1 MTENLFALTTQNIS
15 MLFLAAVVGTA
26 LSVFYFGGLWLT
38 LQKINQ
44 AKAPALLLAGS
55 FLVRT
60 TVLLM
65 GFYLVFGSGLDKLI
79 VCFIC
84 FLATRHFILT
94 WAQMP
99 VRKEK
104 PSHGL

>member
-1 MTENLFALTTQNIS
+1 MTDNLFALTPQNLGI
-15 MLFLAAVVGTA
+15 LFLAAVGGVT
-26 LSVFYFGGLWLT
+26 LSVFYFGGLWFT
-38 LQKINQ
+38 LQKISLV
-44 AKAPALLLAGS
+44 KATALLLAGS

-60 TVLLM
+60 TVLLV
-65 GFYLVFGSGLDKLI
+65 GFYLVAGSGLDKLA

-84 FLATRHFILT
+84 FLVTRHYALK

-104 PSHGL
+104 PSHEL